1 MSCDIVSQP
10 FPPANVVF
18 TGIGVLLSVRSSV
31 FLLSAFNAETLQA
44 TKGVWESRDVL
55 VDLFERIQF
64 FLKRLGVHTRI
75 SPTKDMAEILVRTMA
90 EVLSIL
96 SIATREMQ
104 QSRTSKLVCNLYTYL
119 LTDHCQI

>member
-44 TKGVWESRDVL
+44 AKGVWESHDVL
-55 VDLFERIQF
+55 VDLFERIKF
-64 FLKRLGVHTRI
+64 FLNSDFTDQ
-75 SPTKDMAEILVRTMA
+75 DMVEILVRIMA

-96 SIATREMQ
+96 SIATRVMQ